1 MYAVSNGKKQSV
13 IKAPTGDEGSMLRV
27 TLDPSGLYA
36 AASCADKT
44 ILLFDISSGECLA
57 HLAGHSGQRSCTRG
71 RSSMHMFRLE
81 GEIFYL
87 AEYIFVVKLLVNVNS
102 KLISVVTTVYVHLV
116 DRMFISGEVVC

>member
-71 RSSMHMFRLE
+71 RSSMHMFKLE
-81 GEIFYL
+81 
-87 AEYIFVVKLLVNVNS
+87 VKLLVNVNS
-102 KLISVVTTVYVHLV
+102 NTYFSCNDTICAS
-116 DRMFISGEVVC
+116 C